1 MYSYNEV
8 ERGGGGGALT
18 PRANLHGNTLVS
30 PCFDRLAHVLDTNA
44 RSALA
49 LRKRISRAFRVRRGR
64 LRRRYSSITLCFD
77 LGLQRRAVVGLSM
90 LDESIRKRLAIG
102 AVQQLGDPPGCVGK
116 S

>member
-1 MYSYNEV
+1 MA
-8 ERGGGGGALT
+8 GGGALP
-18 PRANLHGNTLVS
+18 PRSNLRGNALVC
-30 PCFDRLAHVLDTNA
+30 PRFRRFALVLDTSA

-77 LGLQRRAVVGLSM
+77 LGLQRRAVVGLGM
-90 LDESIRKRLAIG
+90 LDESIRECLAIG